1 MIRALLILIIL
12 MSFKGFTQSLVSYDH
27 NGVQR
32 SYNYYV
38 PSTWNITQQVPLLF
52 VLHGLTQ
59 TGSGVMDITGFN
71 DIAEENNFIV
81 CYPNGLNESWNA
93 NMNITFSSA
102 DDKGFLEALTEYFQA
117 NFNTDPSRQYLCGFS
132 TGGFMSHKM
141 VCESSECYAAIATV
155 SGNMSDTV
163 YSNCLPQGSPSVLHI
178 HGTADAVVPYN
189 GGPSTGVSVDE
200 VMTFWQN
207 HLACSTNPVISP
219 MPNTNL
225 FDLSSPERWV
235 WQNCGQDELELIRVD
250 GGGHQWPGITTFV
263 GGVGTINMDFYSPDE
278 IWDFLSD
285 KTCQELST
293 NKLLKK
299 QIRISPNPASEFL
312 AISAESDIENV
323 QILDFNGRTLLK
335 LNGIGRE
342 QIISLEKFDQ
352 GVYILLLTCT
362 DGIFST
368 RIIKTND

>member
-1 MIRALLILIIL
+1 

-102 DDKGFLEALTEYFQA
+102 DDKGFLEALTEYFQV

-312 AISAESDIENV
+312 AISASADIENV

-368 RIIKTND
+368 RIIKTNN

>member
-132 TGGFMSHKM
+132 TGGFM
-141 VCESSECYAAIATV
+141 
-155 SGNMSDTV
+155 
-163 YSNCLPQGSPSVLHI
+163 
-178 HGTADAVVPYN
+178 
-189 GGPSTGVSVDE
+189 
-200 VMTFWQN
+200 
-207 HLACSTNPVISP
+207 
-219 MPNTNL
+219 
-225 FDLSSPERWV
+225 
-235 WQNCGQDELELIRVD
+235 
-250 GGGHQWPGITTFV
+250 
-263 GGVGTINMDFYSPDE
+263 
-278 IWDFLSD
+278 
-285 KTCQELST
+285 
-293 NKLLKK
+293 
-299 QIRISPNPASEFL
+299 
-312 AISAESDIENV
+312 
-323 QILDFNGRTLLK
+323 
-335 LNGIGRE
+335 
-342 QIISLEKFDQ
+342 
-352 GVYILLLTCT
+352 
-362 DGIFST
+362 
-368 RIIKTND
+368 

>member
-1 MIRALLILIIL
+1 

-352 GVYILLLTCT
+352 GVYILLLTFT

-368 RIIKTND
+368 RIIKTNN

>member
-1 MIRALLILIIL
+1 

-102 DDKGFLEALTEYFQA
+102 DDKGFLEALTEYFQV

-207 HLACSTNPVISP
+207 HLTCSTNPVISP

-312 AISAESDIENV
+312 AISASADIENV
-323 QILDFNGRTLLK
+323 QILDFNGRKLLK

-342 QIISLEKFDQ
+342 QIISLEKLDQ
-352 GVYILLLTCT
+352 GIYILVLTCS

-368 RIIKTND
+368 RIIKTNN

>member
-1 MIRALLILIIL
+1 MARALFILLIMIPVI
-12 MSFKGFTQSLVSYDH
+12 GFTQTLETFDH

-38 PSTWNITQQVPLLF
+38 PTTWNNAQQVPLLF

-71 DIAEENNFIV
+71 DIAEQNNFIV

-93 NMNITFSSA
+93 NMNVTFSSA
-102 DDKGFLEALTEYFQA
+102 DDKGFLEELTAYFQT

-141 VCESSECYAAIATV
+141 VCESSECYAAIASV

-163 YSNCLPQGSPSVLHI
+163 YTNCMPHGSPSVLHI
-178 HGTADAVVPYN
+178 HGTADAVVPYG
-189 GGPSTGVSVDE
+189 GGPTSGASVDD
-200 VMTFWQN
+200 VMTFWRN
-207 HLACSTNPVISP
+207 HLTCDTDPVITP
-219 MPNTNL
+219 MPNPNL

-235 WQNCGQDELELIRVD
+235 WQNCGLDELELIRVS

-263 GGVGTINMDFYSPDE
+263 GGVGTINMDFYSPQE

-285 KTCQELST
+285 KTCEELSVRELSAELIT
-293 NKLLKK
+293 V
-299 QIRISPNPASEFL
+299 SPNPTSGSMTISSEVR
-312 AISAESDIENV
+312 IEEI
-323 QILDFNGRTLLK
+323 QILDLNGRLLCK
-335 LNGIGRE
+335 QDKVEQKISLDDLDQGIYVL
-342 QIISLEKFDQ
+342 QIISSNGL
-352 GVYILLLTCT
+352 
-362 DGIFST
+362 FSK
-368 RIIKTND
+368 RIIKE

>member
-12 MSFKGFTQSLVSYDH
+12 ISFKGFTQSLVSYDH

-102 DDKGFLEALTEYFQA
+102 DDKGFLEALTEYFQV

-299 QIRISPNPASEFL
+299 QIRISPNPASEIL

-323 QILDFNGRTLLK
+323 QILDFNGRKLLK

-342 QIISLEKFDQ
+342 QIISLEKLDQ
-352 GVYILLLTCT
+352 GIYILVLTCS

-368 RIIKTND
+368 RIIKTNN